1 MRRIGQGI
9 MLVAC
14 MGAACTAYTQ
24 TTPNYPTKPVR
35 MIVPFARGGGTGSR
49 RRGWFWGGDGA
60 RPPGLWHC
68 VLRLIHT
75 AMFAGASLY
84 ALSSV
89 AQIYPSKAVRMI
101 VPFAPGGSSDFVA
114 RILQPKLGEEL
125 AQPIVVDNRAGASGN
140 IGVELAATAVP
151 DGYTILLGNVGTMA
165 INPTLFPKFPI
176 RPVRDLVCVGTVV
189 DVPGALAVHPS
200 VPVSTVKEFV
210 EYAKA
215 RPGKLNYGAS
225 GSGSAQGLMM
235 EYLKYKTGIDIVQ
248 IPYKGG
254 AGPATTALLAGEV
267 SASLVTVASFVP
279 HVKSGKVKVLA
290 VISPKRVAVL
300 PDTPTMLELGF
311 TELTTGSWQAMYVV
325 KGAPPA
331 VVKRLFSAVQNVMRD
346 PWVIERLGSGG
357 AEIITSRSLE
367 DCARFMKTQNEFWA
381 ALVKR
386 VGVVGE

>member
-14 MGAACTAYTQ
+14 MGAACSAYTQ

-140 IGVELAATAVP
+140 IGVEI
-151 DGYTILLGNVGTMA
+151 G
-165 INPTLFPKFPI
+165 
-176 RPVRDLVCVGTVV
+176 R
-189 DVPGALAVHPS
+189 
-200 VPVSTVKEFV
+200 
-210 EYAKA
+210 
-215 RPGKLNYGAS
+215 AS
-225 GSGSAQGLMM
+225 CR
-235 EYLKYKTGIDIVQ
+235 E
-248 IPYKGG
+248 
-254 AGPATTALLAGEV
+254 
-267 SASLVTVASFVP
+267 
-279 HVKSGKVKVLA
+279 
-290 VISPKRVAVL
+290 RV
-300 PDTPTMLELGF
+300 
-311 TELTTGSWQAMYVV
+311 
-325 KGAPPA
+325 
-331 VVKRLFSAVQNVMRD
+331 
-346 PWVIERLGSGG
+346 
-357 AEIITSRSLE
+357 
-367 DCARFMKTQNEFWA
+367 
-381 ALVKR
+381 
-386 VGVVGE
+386 

>member
-9 MLVAC
+9 VLVAC
-14 MGAACTAYTQ
+14 MGAACSAYTQ
-24 TTPNYPTKPVR
+24 TTPNYPTKP
-35 MIVPFARGGGTGSR
+35 
-49 RRGWFWGGDGA
+49 
-60 RPPGLWHC
+60 
-68 VLRLIHT
+68 
-75 AMFAGASLY
+75 
-84 ALSSV
+84 
-89 AQIYPSKAVRMI
+89 VRMI

-125 AQPIVVDNRAGASGN
+125 GQPIVVDNRAGASGN

-176 RPVRDLVCVGTVV
+176 RPVRDLVCVGTVA

-267 SASLVTVASFVP
+267 AASLVTVASFVP
-279 HVKSGKVKVLA
+279 HIKSGRVKVLA

-300 PDTPTMLELGF
+300 PDTPTMIELGF

-357 AEIITSRSLE
+357 AEIITSKSLE
-367 DCARFMKTQNEFWA
+367 DCAGFMKTQNEFWA
-381 ALVKR
+381 TLVKR
-386 VGVVGE
+386 VGVTAE